1 MGVQVAERYVYA
13 EWKKARVSIDYH
25 LEVDRHY
32 YSVPYQLYG
41 RELDVRLTATTVEC
55 FHKGERVASR
65 LRSFLPGR
73 HTTVKEHMPKAHQSY
88 AEWTP
93 ERVIGWTTQAGPFT
107 KSLAEKI
114 LASRLHPQ
122 QALPSYLGL
131 MRLGKIYGSQRLEAA
146 SKRALIYQA
155 TSYRSVN
162 AILKSGLDKE
172 ELVTEA
178 KTSPPIAHP
187 NIRDSGYFE
196 GEPTC

>member
-1 MGVQVAERYVYA
+1 MLTERYVYA

-55 FHKGERVASR
+55 FHKGVRVASH

-93 ERVIGWTTQAGPFT
+93 ERVIAWTTQAGPFT

-122 QALPSYLGL
+122 QAFRSCLGL
-131 MRLGKIYGSQRLEAA
+131 MRLGKIYGSARLEAA
-146 SKRALIYQA
+146 CQRALIYQA

-172 ELVTEA
+172 ELATEA

-187 NIRDSGYFE
+187 NIRGSGYFE
-196 GEPTC
+196 GELAC